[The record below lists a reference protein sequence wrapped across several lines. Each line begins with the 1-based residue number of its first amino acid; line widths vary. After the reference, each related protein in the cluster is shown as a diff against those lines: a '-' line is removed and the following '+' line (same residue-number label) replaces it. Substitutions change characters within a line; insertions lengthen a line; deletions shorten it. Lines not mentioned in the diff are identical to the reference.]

1 MPSKQT
7 PTQAPQATPRKAPSP
22 KRGSAPLSPEAVLA
36 KTPALARHL
45 GVTAPFLIRAAKAGL
60 IPSPV
65 YLNKVPLWNVADV
78 KAALQASK
86 GGK

>member
-1 MPSKQT
+1 MTAKKP
-7 PTQAPQATPRKAPSP
+7 ATEP
-22 KRGSAPLSPEAVLA
+22 KRGRAPIHPEAVLA

-65 YLNKVPLWNVADV
+65 YIGKVPLWNIQEV
-78 KAALQASK
+78 KAALSK
-86 GGK
+86 TSRSISWQSK